1 MVEWFLFLPQVRLS
15 VADIAERAR
24 YAEDSGFDGIAFI
37 DHLEAP
43 GLPGESIW
51 EAMSIAT
58 WVAAKTQR
66 LRIGHLV
73 LCDAFRHPAV
83 LAKQAVTLSDASDGR
98 FELGLGS
105 GSWPAEFTR
114 FDVGQQ
120 DPVAR
125 VEQLGR
131 HLALIRQYW
140 GDSGEDADATQL
152 PKRTHPIPLVL
163 GGSGPRMMELV
174 RSYADWWNL
183 QANHLDRLPKLASA
197 AGTARVSIQQMVGFV
212 RSGSDPNK
220 VRDVSTRRFGNLG
233 PGLVCGDA
241 DELVAHFNG
250 LAAQRVER
258 FYVWFADFAVPGS
271 LAEFGESVIKAL
283 VCLNIA
289 AAASLGGND
298 RRPGE
303 RTALDGTQPDLRQV
317 HRRVD
322 GVQPCDRL
330 GDVGHLDG
338 VHLEGDVLQHLGFH
352 RSRRHDVH
360 RDTVAVDFERQG
372 AGKRVHAGFGRRV
385 GGPGHHRLVC
395 RRRRDEHQS

>member
-24 YAEDSGFDGIAFI
+24 RAEASGFDGIAFI

-43 GLPGESIW
+43 GLPDESIW
-51 EAMSIAT
+51 EAMGIAT

-98 FELGLGS
+98 FELGLGA

-140 GDSGEDADATQL
+140 GDRGDDAGPSQL
-152 PKRTHPIPLVL
+152 PNRTHPIPLVL
-163 GGSGPRMMELV
+163 GGSGRRMMELV
-174 RSYADWWNL
+174 RRYADWWNL
-183 QANHLDRLPKLASA
+183 QANHLDRLPRLAPA
-197 AGTARVSIQQMVGFV
+197 AGTARVSVQQMVGFV
-212 RSGSDPNK
+212 RSESDPNA
-220 VRDVSTRRFGNLG
+220 VREVSTRRFGHLG
-233 PGLVCGDA
+233 SGLVCGDA
-241 DELVAHFNG
+241 DELIQHFAG

-258 FYVWFADFAVPGS
+258 FYVWFADFAIPDS
-271 LAEFGESVIKAL
+271 LHEFGESVIKVFAHS
-283 VCLNIA
+283 
-289 AAASLGGND
+289 AAS
-298 RRPGE
+298 
-303 RTALDGTQPDLRQV
+303 
-317 HRRVD
+317 
-322 GVQPCDRL
+322 
-330 GDVGHLDG
+330 
-338 VHLEGDVLQHLGFH
+338 
-352 RSRRHDVH
+352 
-360 RDTVAVDFERQG
+360 
-372 AGKRVHAGFGRRV
+372 
-385 GGPGHHRLVC
+385 
-395 RRRRDEHQS
+395 

>member
-24 YAEDSGFDGIAFI
+24 RAEASGFDGLAFI

-43 GLPGESIW
+43 GLPDESIW
-51 EAMSIAT
+51 EAMGIAT

-98 FELGLGS
+98 FELGLGA

-140 GDSGEDADATQL
+140 GDRSDDAGPSQL
-152 PKRTHPIPLVL
+152 PNRVHPIPLVL
-163 GGSGPRMMELV
+163 GGSGRRMMELV
-174 RSYADWWNL
+174 RRYADWWNL
-183 QANHLDRLPKLASA
+183 QANHLDRLPRLAPA
-197 AGTARVSIQQMVGFV
+197 AGTARVSVQQMVGFV
-212 RSGSDPNK
+212 RSGSDPNA
-220 VRDVSTRRFGNLG
+220 VREVSTRRFGHLG
-233 PGLVCGDA
+233 SGLVCGDA
-241 DELVAHFNG
+241 DDLIQHFAG

-258 FYVWFADFAVPGS
+258 FYVWFADFAVPDS
-271 LAEFGESVIKAL
+271 LAEFGESVIKAF
-283 VCLNIA
+283 
-289 AAASLGGND
+289 
-298 RRPGE
+298 P
-303 RTALDGTQPDLRQV
+303 
-317 HRRVD
+317 
-322 GVQPCDRL
+322 
-330 GDVGHLDG
+330 
-338 VHLEGDVLQHLGFH
+338 
-352 RSRRHDVH
+352 
-360 RDTVAVDFERQG
+360 
-372 AGKRVHAGFGRRV
+372 
-385 GGPGHHRLVC
+385 
-395 RRRRDEHQS
+395 

>member
-15 VADIAERAR
+15 VADITERAR
-24 YAEDSGFDGIAFI
+24 HAEDSGFDGIAFI

-51 EAMSIAT
+51 EAMGIAT

-83 LAKQAVTLSDASDGR
+83 LAKQAVTLSDASEGR

-120 DPVAR
+120 DAVAR

-131 HLALIRQYW
+131 HVALIRQYW
-140 GDSGEDADATQL
+140 GDSGEDAPATQL

-197 AGTARVSIQQMVGFV
+197 AGSARISIQQMVGFA

-220 VRDVSTRRFGNLG
+220 VRDVSTRRFGHLG

-241 DELVAHFNG
+241 EELIAHFNG

-258 FYVWFADFAVPGS
+258 FYVWFADFAVPDS
-271 LAEFGESVIKAL
+271 LVEFGESVIKAFPSFSE
-283 VCLNIA
+283 N
-289 AAASLGGND
+289 
-298 RRPGE
+298 
-303 RTALDGTQPDLRQV
+303 
-317 HRRVD
+317 
-322 GVQPCDRL
+322 
-330 GDVGHLDG
+330 
-338 VHLEGDVLQHLGFH
+338 
-352 RSRRHDVH
+352 
-360 RDTVAVDFERQG
+360 
-372 AGKRVHAGFGRRV
+372 
-385 GGPGHHRLVC
+385 
-395 RRRRDEHQS
+395 